1 MGYANLRS
9 FLGEEFSE
17 RFLFYSLM
25 KKCFGLNY
33 VNYSGEELEK
43 ALGKGMPD
51 YYLRRRNKIFVF
63 ECKDVQMAAKK
74 KLSGDY
80 ETIKKAIFE
89 KYVANSKGHAK
100 GIGQLANVIVE
111 KLPSILREVDKSAPN
126 SVIFVYPVIVYFD
139 DCFDVEGPNYLLN
152 KEFQRIISEKNVTA
166 DYEVKDV
173 VMVNI
178 EQLMRLEN
186 FFAAEKLDLAYLINS
201 YIEYKAVSYTHLTLP
216 TN

>member
-1 MGYANLRS
+1 MQL
-9 FLGEEFSE
+9 
-17 RFLFYSLM
+17 
-25 KKCFGLNY
+25 
-33 VNYSGEELEK
+33 
-43 ALGKGMPD
+43 
-51 YYLRRRNKIFVF
+51 
-63 ECKDVQMAAKK
+63 AAKK

-111 KLPSILREVDKSAPN
+111 KLPSILREVDKSTPN

-152 KEFQRIISEKNVTA
+152 KEFQRIIAEKKVTA

-178 EQLMRLEN
+178 EQLMGLEN
-186 FFAAEKLDLAYLINS
+186 FFANEKLNLANLINS
-201 YIEYKAVSYTHLTLP
+201 YIEYKEEFELNQVFPFNKYIFQESRKVGYELKKTRWFDEGFENLTIMDKKGCAQ
-216 TN
+216 